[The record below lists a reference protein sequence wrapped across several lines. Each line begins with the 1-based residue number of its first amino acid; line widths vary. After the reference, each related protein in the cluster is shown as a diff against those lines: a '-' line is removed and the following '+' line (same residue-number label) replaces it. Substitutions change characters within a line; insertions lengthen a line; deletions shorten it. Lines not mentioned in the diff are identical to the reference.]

1 MSTLNLS
8 FIALVAGLLSL
19 VALQQKESNPPA
31 AVQAKVISA
40 SNNLP
45 LESVHVINLNS
56 IVGTI
61 SDQEGAFTI
70 PAQVG
75 DTLYL
80 TYLGYKSEKI
90 RVNNDLIRLKNSSI
104 ALTEL
109 AYALEEVV
117 VRPYQLTGYLEID
130 IKYLPISTAFQYSIS
145 GLNRSYEARN
155 SRSSGAQKLLG
166 SLMNPIE
173 SIGSLFKKK
182 GVQLQKLPTIKQD
195 ESIRSLLATKFDRET
210 LTALLQIDRED
221 MEKMLNQCNYS
232 DGFVQSANDLQILD
246 ALNLCYEEFKV
257 LNRD

>member
-1 MSTLNLS
+1 MA
-8 FIALVAGLLSL
+8 ALL
-19 VALQQKESNPPA
+19 ALTAWQQKESSPPQEI
-31 AVQAKVISA
+31 QAKVVSA
-40 SNNLP
+40 SNSLP
-45 LESVHVINLNS
+45 LESVHVINLNT
-56 IVGTI
+56 IVGAI
-61 SDQEGAFTI
+61 SDREGTFTI

-75 DTLYL
+75 DTLYI
-80 TYLGYKSEKI
+80 TYLGFKSEKI
-90 RVNNDLIRLKNSSI
+90 RVSNDFILLENSSI

-155 SRSSGAQKLLG
+155 SRSSDARKLLG

-182 GVQLQKLPTIKQD
+182 GLQLQKLPSIKQD
-195 ESIRSLLATKFDRET
+195 ENIRSLLATKFDRET
-210 LTALLQIDRED
+210 LTALLQINRDD
-221 MEKMLNQCNYS
+221 MEKLLNQCNYS
-232 DGFVQSANDLQILD
+232 EGFVQSANDLQILD

>member
-1 MSTLNLS
+1 MSSLNLT
-8 FIALVAGLLSL
+8 FYGFLAALL
-19 VALQQKESNPPA
+19 ALTAWQQKESSPPQEI
-31 AVQAKVISA
+31 QAKVVSA
-40 SNNLP
+40 SNSLP
-45 LESVHVINLNS
+45 LESVHVINLNT
-56 IVGTI
+56 IVGAI
-61 SDQEGAFTI
+61 SDREGIFTI

-75 DTLYL
+75 DTLYI
-80 TYLGYKSEKI
+80 TYLGFKSEKI
-90 RVNNDLIRLKNSSI
+90 RVSNDFIRLENSSI

-155 SRSSGAQKLLG
+155 SRSSGARKLLG

-182 GVQLQKLPTIKQD
+182 GLQLQKLPSIKQD
-195 ESIRSLLATKFDRET
+195 ENIRSLLATKFDRKT
-210 LTALLQIDRED
+210 LTALLQINRDD
-221 MEKMLNQCNYS
+221 MEKLLNQCNYS
-232 DGFVQSANDLQILD
+232 EGFVQSANDLQILD

>member
-1 MSTLNLS
+1 MSSLNLT
-8 FIALVAGLLSL
+8 FYGFLAALL
-19 VALQQKESNPPA
+19 ALTAWQQKESSPPQEI
-31 AVQAKVISA
+31 QAKVVSA
-40 SNNLP
+40 SNSLP
-45 LESVHVINLNS
+45 LESVHVINLNT
-56 IVGTI
+56 IVGAI
-61 SDQEGAFTI
+61 SDREGTFTI

-75 DTLYL
+75 DTLYI
-80 TYLGYKSEKI
+80 TYLGFKSEKI
-90 RVNNDLIRLKNSSI
+90 RVSNDFILLENSSI

-155 SRSSGAQKLLG
+155 SRSSDARKLLG

-182 GVQLQKLPTIKQD
+182 GLQLQKLPSIKQD
-195 ESIRSLLATKFDRET
+195 ENIRSLLATKFDRET
-210 LTALLQIDRED
+210 LTALLQINRDD
-221 MEKMLNQCNYS
+221 MEKLLNQCNYS
-232 DGFVQSANDLQILD
+232 EGFVQSANDLQILD

>member
-1 MSTLNLS
+1 MLH
-8 FIALVAGLLSL
+8 L
-19 VALQQKESNPPA
+19 VALYTSLLAVTAVQQKASNPPQQ
-31 AVQAKVISA
+31 VQAKVLSA

-61 SDQEGAFTI
+61 SDQEGRFTI

-75 DTLYL
+75 DTLYI
-80 TYLGYKSEKI
+80 TYLGYKAEKI
-90 RVNNDLIRLKNSSI
+90 RVNNDLIRLQNSSI

-155 SRSSGAQKLLG
+155 NKSSGAQKFIG

-182 GVQLQKLPTIKQD
+182 GPQLQKLPSIKQD

-232 DGFVQSANDLQILD
+232 EGFIQAANDLQLLD

-257 LNRD
+257 LNRE

>member
-1 MSTLNLS
+1 MNLS
-8 FIALVAGLLSL
+8 FIAFVAGLLSL

-40 SNNLP
+40 SNKLP

-90 RVNNDLIRLKNSSI
+90 RVNNYLIRLKNSSI

-109 AYALEEVV
+109 AYALE
-117 VRPYQLTGYLEID
+117 
-130 IKYLPISTAFQYSIS
+130 
-145 GLNRSYEARN
+145 
-155 SRSSGAQKLLG
+155 
-166 SLMNPIE
+166 
-173 SIGSLFKKK
+173 
-182 GVQLQKLPTIKQD
+182 
-195 ESIRSLLATKFDRET
+195 
-210 LTALLQIDRED
+210 
-221 MEKMLNQCNYS
+221 
-232 DGFVQSANDLQILD
+232 
-246 ALNLCYEEFKV
+246 
-257 LNRD
+257 

>member
-1 MSTLNLS
+1 MSSTNLT
-8 FIALVAGLLSL
+8 FYCFLAALFSPTS
-19 VALQQKESNPPA
+19 LQQKDPSPPQEI
-31 AVQAKVISA
+31 QAKAISA
-40 SNNLP
+40 SNSLP
-45 LESVHVINLNS
+45 LESVHIINLNT

-61 SDQEGAFTI
+61 SDKEGAFTI

-80 TYLGYKSEKI
+80 TYLGFKSEKI
-90 RVNNDLIRLKNSSI
+90 RVSNDLIRLKNSSI

-109 AYALEEVV
+109 AYALEEVI

-145 GLNRSYEARN
+145 GLNRSYEARS
-155 SRSSGAQKLLG
+155 SRSSGAQKLMG

-182 GVQLQKLPTIKQD
+182 ALQLQKLPSIKQD

-210 LTALLQIDRED
+210 LTALLQINRDD
-221 MEKMLNQCNYS
+221 LEKLLNQCNYS
-232 DGFVQSANDLQILD
+232 EGFIQSANDLQILD
-246 ALNLCYEEFKV
+246 GLNLCYEEFKV